1 MSSGL
6 AGLVRAGGA
15 AVIALAVTGCGGGSS
30 SSDAVSTAL
39 QMPGVRTVVVP
50 KQHNDLTV
58 MVPPCSVAAVSQ
70 RGASGPPPGSNTVV
84 VPKGTLTQTVA
95 IQPCQASS
103 GQSSSSSS
111 GMPPP
116 SSTILL
122 TPGGA
127 QTQQQAQSSSSS
139 SSQPGQQNQ
148 LVLPANSNI
157 QTLVVPPCTPSS
169 GSGGAGGVP
178 QGANNALPS
187 GKSKTVNAPP
197 CTYQQSSG

>member
-15 AVIALAVTGCGGGSS
+15 GVIALAVTGCGGGSS

-95 IQPCQASS
+95 IQPCQASG
-103 GQSSSSSS
+103 GQSSSSS

>member
-15 AVIALAVTGCGGGSS
+15 AVIAVAVTGCGGGSS

-50 KQHNDLTV
+50 KQHNDL
-58 MVPPCSVAAVSQ
+58 
-70 RGASGPPPGSNTVV
+70 
-84 VPKGTLTQTVA
+84 
-95 IQPCQASS
+95 
-103 GQSSSSSS
+103 
-111 GMPPP
+111 
-116 SSTILL
+116 
-122 TPGGA
+122 
-127 QTQQQAQSSSSS
+127 
-139 SSQPGQQNQ
+139 
-148 LVLPANSNI
+148 
-157 QTLVVPPCTPSS
+157 TLVVPPCTPSS

>member
-1 MSSGL
+1 MRSGL

-15 AVIALAVTGCGGGSS
+15 GVVALAMTGCGGGSS

-39 QMPGVRTVVVP
+39 QMPGVRTIVVP
-50 KQHNDLTV
+50 KQHSDLTV

-95 IQPCQASS
+95 IQPCQAGG
-103 GQSSSSSS
+103 GQSSSSSA
-111 GMPPP
+111 MPPP

-127 QTQQQAQSSSSS
+127 QSQQQAQSSASS

-157 QTLVVPPCTPSS
+157 QTLIVPPCTPSS

-178 QGANNALPS
+178 QGANSALS
-187 GKSKTVNAPP
+187 STNKSKTVTAPP
-197 CTYQQSSG
+197 CTYQQSGG

>member
-1 MSSGL
+1 M
-6 AGLVRAGGA
+6 
-15 AVIALAVTGCGGGSS
+15 ALLVTGCGSSS

-50 KQHNDLTV
+50 KQHNNLTV

-95 IQPCQASS
+95 IQPCQASG
-103 GQSSSSSS
+103 GQSASGSS

-127 QTQQQAQSSSSS
+127 QTQQQAQSSASG

-157 QTLVVPPCTPSS
+157 QTLIVPPCTPSS
-169 GSGGAGGVP
+169 GSGGAGAP

-187 GKSKTVNAPP
+187 TSKTVTAPP
-197 CTYQQSSG
+197 CTFQQQSG